1 MCLRCPEINQQ
12 PLEIKQKQKYCSNQ
26 SKYVTYPVRMT
37 KIRMGGVL
45 KLLPL
50 PGNWSN
56 SPCTSRIAI
65 VIAILCALLSH
76 MYYQNHKYAANISV
90 LERSH
95 LPTLKT
101 RDELGSL
108 LESLEFH
115 TGVELGV
122 QRGVFAKSMLDQ
134 WKSATEYVLVDLWG
148 HQANYEDVA
157 NVNEQQQ
164 SEIMADAMNRLKEFS
179 DKIQVCKNYTTVC
192 SERFKDGYFDF
203 IYVDAR
209 HDYVGAKEDMVTWWP
224 KLKRGGIMAG
234 HDYLDAQEVADLSG
248 QNWSI
253 SADGTVNTENKAV
266 KSAVDEFAAEVHVPV
281 QVTYRDAPWNTWVL
295 LKK

>member
-1 MCLRCPEINQQ
+1 MVNM
-12 PLEIKQKQKYCSNQ
+12 K
-26 SKYVTYPVRMT
+26 
-37 KIRMGGVL
+37 MGG
-45 KLLPL
+45 PL
-50 PGNWSN
+50 PPQSTWSN
-56 SPCTSRIAI
+56 STATCRLAIAIAI
-65 VIAILCALLSH
+65 VCGLFIH
-76 MYYQNHKYAANISV
+76 TYYNNNVRASNISK

-101 RDELGSL
+101 RDDLGSL
-108 LESLEFH
+108 LESLGFH

-122 QRGVFAKSMLDQ
+122 QRGIFTKSMLDQ
-134 WKSATEYVLVDLWG
+134 WKSATEYVLVDLWS

-157 NVNEQQQ
+157 NVDEQQQ
-164 SEIMADAMNRLKEFS
+164 SDIMADAMNRLKEFS

-192 SERFKDGYFDF
+192 SERFSDGYFDF

-209 HDYVGAKEDMVTWWP
+209 HDYVGAREDMVTWWP

-266 KSAVDEFAAEVHVPV
+266 KSAVDEFATEVRVPI
-281 QVTYRDAPWNTWVL
+281 QITYRDAPWNTWVL